1 MQPLSAQPFTPN
13 SSVND
18 ILTQPTF
25 QGFAER
31 LLPWDDNSNEP
42 NLQLNQIEQLMPYH
56 SHISPQVVTDTLN
69 KMVIRAEQ
77 GERIFTTSTPKR
89 KNAKLQASSVQ
100 AYLCL
105 KANRMRPLR

>member
-1 MQPLSAQPFTPN
+1 MQPLSAQSFTPN

-31 LLPWDDNSNEP
+31 LLPWDDKSNEP
-42 NLQLNQIEQLMPYH
+42 NLQLNQIEQLMPYY
-56 SHISPQVVTDTLN
+56 SHISPQVVTTTLN
-69 KMVIRAEQ
+69 KMLQRAEQ
-77 GERIFTTSTPKR
+77 GDTIFYEIYSEVE
-89 KNAKLQASSVQ
+89 NAKIQASNIQ
-100 AYLCL
+100 AYLYL

>member
-31 LLPWDDNSNEP
+31 LLPWDDKSNEP
-42 NLQLNQIEQLMPYH
+42 NLHLNQIEQLMPYH
-56 SHISPQVVTDTLN
+56 SHISPQVVTTTLN
-69 KMVIRAEQ
+69 KMLQRAEQ
-77 GERIFTTSTPKR
+77 GDTIFYEIYSEVEKR
-89 KNAKLQASSVQ
+89 QDPSKQAT
-100 AYLCL
+100 YRHICI
-105 KANRMRPLR
+105 